1 MNILKNHVY
10 FNIDK
15 LGELVKNSLPFYN
28 KDIGYLRS
36 WAKANK
42 NGIEVVIALNGQ
54 LQGFL
59 LFDYQYKLERCGFK
73 DDNVNEY
80 YLKRRGMSI
89 DEDLKNK
96 ILKDVI
102 HWTH

>member
-1 MNILKNHVY
+1 MNVLKNHVY

-28 KDIGYLRS
+28 KHTEYLRS
-36 WAKANK
+36 WAKVNSR
-42 NGIEVVIALNGQ
+42 GIEVVIALNGQ
-54 LQGFL
+54 IQGFL
-59 LFDYQYKLERCGFK
+59 LFDCEYRLERCSFRS
-73 DDNVNEY
+73 DNVYEY
-80 YLKRRGMSI
+80 YLKRYGMPI

-96 ILKDVI
+96 ILKGVI